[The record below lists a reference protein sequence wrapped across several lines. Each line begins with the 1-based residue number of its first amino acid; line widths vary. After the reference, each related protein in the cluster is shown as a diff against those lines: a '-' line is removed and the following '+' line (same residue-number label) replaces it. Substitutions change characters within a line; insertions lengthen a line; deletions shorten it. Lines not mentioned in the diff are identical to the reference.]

1 MLKRAWW
8 AKSPSAKWV
17 GNEKP
22 EEQDGSRAAWA
33 LDRRTDP
40 LLGRTLTHW
49 PEASQSGGPQTCNNT
64 PQLLKEHQALNG
76 KAIRTRFPPE
86 PNGYLH
92 LGHAKSMNMNFS
104 LAFERL
110 EGAGVQCKRETVFR
124 YDDTNP
130 EAETKEFIAYDL
142 GVLRRFHAIGAT
154 RVHLTMT
161 WVVSFSSLT
170 AMPRAGRS
178 RRTCSGWAGLLK

>member
-17 GNEKP
+17 GQEKP
-22 EEQDGSRAAWA
+22 EEQDGSKAAWA

-110 EGAGVQCKRETVFR
+110 EGAGVSCKRETVFR

-130 EAETKEFIAYDL
+130 EAETKEFIACDL
-142 GVLRRFHAIGAT
+142 RVPYGAFIGCDSCPSHDAGGRFFFAEEAIRCSAQVARDGRA
-154 RVHLTMT
+154 VDGL
-161 WVVSFSSLT
+161 VS
-170 AMPRAGRS
+170 
-178 RRTCSGWAGLLK
+178 

>member
-1 MLKRAWW
+1 MRRQKRRTA
-8 AKSPSAKWV
+8 
-17 GNEKP
+17 
-22 EEQDGSRAAWA
+22 RARQWE

-49 PEASQSGGPQTCNNT
+49 PENNKKWRPPDLQQHSGLTQGAPSAQRKSN
-64 PQLLKEHQALNG
+64 KD
-76 KAIRTRFPPE
+76 KVPPE

-110 EGAGVQCKRETVFR
+110 EGAGVSCKRETVFR

-130 EAETKEFIAYDL
+130 EAETKEFIESL
-142 GVLRRFHAIGAT
+142 AT
-154 RVHLTMT
+154 DVQWMG
-161 WVVSFSSLT
+161 WSPVVTTHTSDYFPVFYAMALDSST
-170 AMPRAGRS
+170 RARPMSATS
-178 RRTCSGWAGLLK
+178 RRRRSKPCRSVARREWR